1 MRAAPAR
8 GAGRLGVLAGALV
21 VLGALASAC
30 QERLTSPGEC
40 PQLCP
45 GGEVRTVDVVLTP
58 RTGLDSTFT
67 GYNSPT
73 TAFALLVSNGL
84 AGAENRAAY
93 RMAARQDT
101 VMVDDTAR
109 SYTVDSVALTVTVVA
124 RDTLVDGLKLIL
136 YRISDTVNATA
147 TFPSLDPQLIPAN
160 VIDTL
165 VVPDTMGSRGGTIRT
180 VLRGADLAKV
190 DLPIAGNGI
199 LALGVSLTADQP
211 TGARLGSARAGNGI
225 VFTNYLTADVADTAI
240 RKQTRALS
248 PTFNTYVTQTPVLP
262 DPRFLTV
269 GGDSASRTLLRFAL
283 PAEVTD
289 SANIVRA
296 TLELVPR
303 GLISGLRGDIAIL
316 EGRAVLADLGAK
328 SPVVSN
334 DNPSFIVDD
343 TVAVNSSD
351 TVKLNVTRIV
361 QLWQSSTSQPD
372 AIFLSLLPEASTFT
386 RAEFGSTRSDPTI
399 NPAATEPLGA
409 PRLRITYQRPFPF
422 ENP

>member
-1 MRAAPAR
+1 VRSASARAT
-8 GAGRLGVLAGALV
+8 GRLGLLAGARV
-21 VLGALASAC
+21 VLAALASAC
-30 QERLTSPGEC
+30 QERLTAPGEC

-45 GGEVRTVDVVLTP
+45 GGEVRTFDLVLAP

-67 GYNSPT
+67 GYNSPSS
-73 TAFALLVSNGL
+73 AFALLLSNGF
-84 AGAENRAAY
+84 GVSENRAAY
-93 RMAARQDT
+93 RMSPRPDSIE
-101 VMVDDTAR
+101 VDDTGR
-109 SYTVDSVALTVTVVA
+109 TYTVDSVALTLTIVA
-124 RDTLVDGLKLIL
+124 RDALVNGLKLVL

-147 TFPSLDPQLIPAN
+147 TFASLDAQLIPAN
-160 VIDTL
+160 VIDTF
-165 VVPDTMGSRGGTIRT
+165 VVPDTMNTGTVRT

-190 DLPIAGNGI
+190 DLPLSGNGI
-199 LALGVSLTADQP
+199 LALGVSMVADQP
-211 TGARLGSARAGNGI
+211 TGVRLGSARGGNGATF
-225 VFTNYLTADVADTAI
+225 VNYITVNAPDTATSV
-240 RKQTRALS
+240 RKQTRSLT
-248 PTFNTYVTQTPVLP
+248 PTFNTFVTQTPVPP

-303 GLISGLRGDIAIL
+303 GPIPGLRGDIAIL

-328 SPVVSN
+328 SPVVTS
-334 DNPSFIVDD
+334 DTRFIVDD
-343 TVAVNSSD
+343 TLALNSSD
-351 TVKLNVTRIV
+351 TVSLDVTRIV
-361 QLWQSSTSQPD
+361 QLWQSSTTQPD

-386 RAEFGSTRSDPTI
+386 RAEFGSTRSDPTL
-399 NPAATEPLGA
+399 NPAATEPVDA

>member
-1 MRAAPAR
+1 VNPSPVRVT
-8 GAGRLGVLAGALV
+8 GRLGMLAGALV
-21 VLGALASAC
+21 VLAAVASAC

-45 GGEVRTVDVVLTP
+45 GGEIRTFDVVLAP
-58 RTGLDSTFT
+58 RTGLDSTYT
-67 GYNSPT
+67 GYNNPS

-84 AGAENRAAY
+84 AASENRAAY

-101 VMVDDTAR
+101 IMVDDTGR
-109 SYTVDSVALTVTVVA
+109 SYTVDSVALALTIEA
-124 RDTLVDGLKLIL
+124 RDTLVNGLKLIL

-147 TFPSLDPQLIPAN
+147 TFSSLDAQLIPAN

-165 VVPDTMGSRGGTIRT
+165 VVPDTMNKGLVRT

-199 LALGVSLTADQP
+199 LALGVSIAADQP
-211 TGARLGSARAGNGI
+211 TGVRLGSARAGSGAS
-225 VFTNYLTADVADTAI
+225 FTTYVTVDVADTTTSV
-240 RKQTRALS
+240 RKQSRTLS
-248 PTFNTYVTQTPVLP
+248 PTFNTFVTQTPLLP
-262 DPRFLTV
+262 DPPFLTV
-269 GGDSASRTLLRFAL
+269 GGDSASRTLIRFAL

-296 TLELVPR
+296 TLELIPR
-303 GLISGLRGDIAIL
+303 GPIPGLRGDIAIL

-328 SPVVSN
+328 SPVVGN
-334 DNPSFIVDD
+334 DNPRFIVDD
-343 TVAVNSSD
+343 TLAVNSAD
-351 TVKLNVTRIV
+351 TVRLDVTRIV
-361 QLWQSSTSQPD
+361 QLWQSSTTQPD

-386 RAEFGSTRSDPTI
+386 RAEFGSTRSDPAIT
-399 NPAATEPLGA
+399 PSTTEPVGA
-409 PRLRITYQRPFPF
+409 PRLLITYQRPFPF

>member
-1 MRAAPAR
+1 VSRGFDR

-21 VLGALASAC
+21 VLVALAGAC
-30 QERLTSPGEC
+30 QERLTSPGDC

-45 GGEVRTVDVVLTP
+45 GGEIRTFDLLLAP
-58 RTGLDSTFT
+58 RTDLDSSYT
-67 GYNSPT
+67 GYNSPSS
-73 TAFALLVSNGL
+73 AFALLLSNGF
-84 AGAENRAAY
+84 AVSDNRAAY
-93 RMAARQDT
+93 RMSARPDSI
-101 VMVDDTAR
+101 MVDDTGR
-109 SYTVDSVALTVTVVA
+109 TYTVDSVALALTIVA
-124 RDTLVDGLKLIL
+124 RDTLVNGLKLVL

-147 TFPSLDPQLIPAN
+147 TFASLDAQLVPES

-165 VVPDTMGSRGGTIRT
+165 VVPDTLNTGTVRT

-190 DLPIAGNGI
+190 DLPLSGNGI
-199 LALGVSLTADQP
+199 LALGVSMVADQP
-211 TGARLGSARAGNGI
+211 TGVRLGSARAGNGATFLSY
-225 VFTNYLTADVADTAI
+225 VTVDTPDTTTAV
-240 RKQTRALS
+240 RKQTLS
-248 PTFNTYVTQTPVLP
+248 LTPTFNTYVSRTEIPP

-303 GLISGLRGDIAIL
+303 GPIPGLRGDIAIL

-328 SPVVSN
+328 SPVVTS
-334 DNPSFIVDD
+334 DNRFIVDD
-343 TVAVNSSD
+343 TLEVNGSD
-351 TVKLNVTRIV
+351 TVSLDVTRIV
-361 QLWQSSTSQPD
+361 QLWQSSTTQPD
-372 AIFLSLLPEASTFT
+372 AIFLSLLPEASTFS
-386 RAEFGSTRSDPTI
+386 RAEFGSTRTDPAI
-399 NPAATEPLGA
+399 NPATPEPVGA

>member
-1 MRAAPAR
+1 VSRGFDR

-21 VLGALASAC
+21 VLVALAGAC
-30 QERLTSPGEC
+30 QERLTSPGDC

-45 GGEVRTVDVVLTP
+45 GGEIRTFDLVLAP
-58 RTGLDSTFT
+58 RTDLDSTYT
-67 GYNSPT
+67 GYNSPSS
-73 TAFALLVSNGL
+73 AFALLLSNGF
-84 AGAENRAAY
+84 AVSDNRAAY
-93 RMAARQDT
+93 RMSARPDSI
-101 VMVDDTAR
+101 MVDDTGR
-109 SYTVDSVALTVTVVA
+109 TYTVDSVALALTIVA
-124 RDTLVDGLKLIL
+124 RDTLVNGLKLVL

-147 TFPSLDPQLIPAN
+147 TFASLDAQLVPES

-165 VVPDTMGSRGGTIRT
+165 VVPDTLNTGTVRT

-190 DLPIAGNGI
+190 DLPLSGNGI
-199 LALGVSLTADQP
+199 LALGVSMVADQP
-211 TGARLGSARAGNGI
+211 TGVRLGSARAGNGATFLSY
-225 VFTNYLTADVADTAI
+225 VTVDTPDTTTAV
-240 RKQTRALS
+240 RKQTLS
-248 PTFNTYVTQTPVLP
+248 LTPTFNTYVSRTEIPP

-303 GLISGLRGDIAIL
+303 GPIPGLRGDIAIL

-328 SPVVSN
+328 SPVVTS
-334 DNPSFIVDD
+334 DNRFIVDD
-343 TVAVNSSD
+343 TLEVNGSD
-351 TVKLNVTRIV
+351 TVSLDVTRIV
-361 QLWQSSTSQPD
+361 QLWQSSTTQPD
-372 AIFLSLLPEASTFT
+372 AIFLSLLPEASTFS
-386 RAEFGSTRSDPTI
+386 RAEFGSTRTDPAI
-399 NPAATEPLGA
+399 NPATPEPVGA